1 MGKQNNQ
8 NNKKKKPNYFDQKIQ
23 QFGDEFMTKMT
34 ILDLKKDANRILKD
48 IGFANIDFSNMKYL
62 RYFSDPVF
70 VQTLLQASY
79 DNWNYNNMTCV
90 GLENY
95 FQSNQYTQTDMD
107 IYDIHNMARQAYS
120 IMYNGLNDLMSYLN
134 RCSQTG
140 SQIYSQPMI
149 DILFIMS
156 RNLLQY
162 NKGINYTFIVVDD
175 RRNYNDKRPRNN
187 HQEQVQRVPDNGYSG

>member
-8 NNKKKKPNYFDQKIQ
+8 NNNKKKKPNYFDQKIQ

-79 DNWNYNNMTCV
+79 DNWNYNNMTCS
-90 GLENY
+90 GLETY
-95 FQSNQYTQTDMD
+95 FQSNQYSQTDMD

-140 SQIYSQPMI
+140 S
-149 DILFIMS
+149 
-156 RNLLQY
+156 
-162 NKGINYTFIVVDD
+162 
-175 RRNYNDKRPRNN
+175 
-187 HQEQVQRVPDNGYSG
+187 